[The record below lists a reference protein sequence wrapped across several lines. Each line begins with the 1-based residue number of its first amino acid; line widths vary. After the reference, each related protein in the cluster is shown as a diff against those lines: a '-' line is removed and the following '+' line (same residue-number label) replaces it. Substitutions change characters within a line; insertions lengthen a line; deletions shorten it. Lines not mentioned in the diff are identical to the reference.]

1 MKKLFKYIPK
11 SDKLQHYFL
20 GSLLFL
26 LFSIFVGNLYAL
38 LINLLIAIGWEV
50 WQRLNGGNNTAK
62 ETALDVAF
70 SLLAGV
76 LICII
81 NL

>member
-1 MKKLFKYIPK
+1 MKKLFKLIPET
-11 SDKLQHYFL
+11 DKLQHYFL

-26 LFSIFVGNLYAL
+26 VFSIFVGNLYAL

-50 WQRLNGGNNTAK
+50 WQKYKGGNNTSK
-62 ETALDVAF
+62 ETALDIAF
-70 SLLAGV
+70 SVLAGL

-81 NL
+81 NF